1 MSTMKVTLIGLNQFL
16 HNQDDDLFK
25 NLNVPEGIDKDTL
38 TGNILL
44 RGSDFEVMYAD
55 PYFMQDAIGLWSR
68 KWYRTFSKW
77 VDALAIEYNP
87 LENYNRKED
96 WTDTGNRGLKTSGR
110 KDSGNTRTFDN
121 QDKRTLDTQ
130 DKRTLDTQD
139 KETIDTKNE
148 RTLDTENKRT
158 LDTEQELTLDTQNE
172 RTLNTNETTE
182 RQVSAYDS
190 SSYQP
195 AEKSITDNTGTDTM
209 NNTGTET
216 TTNTGTDT
224 MNNTGTDT
232 MENSGTDTMDHTGT
246 DTTDHTG
253 TDTVDYSGTI
263 KDEYGEGVS
272 GSETENKK
280 DVHDGRIHGNIGVM
294 TSQAMLSE
302 ELQIAEWNLYEH
314 ITDLFLSEFIIPIYS

>member
-55 PYFMQDAIGLWSR
+55 PYFMQDAIGLWSK

-77 VDALAIEYNP
+77 VAALAIEYNP
-87 LENYNRKED
+87 LENYDRKED

-121 QDKRTLDTQ
+121 Q

-158 LDTEQELTLDTQNE
+158 LDTEQELTLDTQNQ
-172 RTLNTNETTE
+172 RTLDTNETTE

-195 AEKSITDNTGTDTM
+195 SEKNITDNTGTDTM

-246 DTTDHTG
+246 DT
-253 TDTVDYSGTI
+253 VDYSGTI
-263 KDEYGEGVS
+263 TDEYGEGVS
-272 GSETENKK
+272 GSETENRK
-280 DVHDGRIHGNIGVM
+280 DVHDGRIHGNIGVT
-294 TSQAMLSE
+294 TSQQMLE
-302 ELQIAEWNLYEH
+302 AELQVAEWNLYEH

>member
-1 MSTMKVTLIGLNQFL
+1 MATMKVTLIGLNQFL

-87 LENYNRKED
+87 LENYDRKED

-121 QDKRTLDTQ
+121 Q

-182 RQVSAYDS
+182 RQVSAYDAS
-190 SSYQP
+190 TYQP

-246 DTTDHTG
+246 DT
-253 TDTVDYSGTI
+253 VDYSGTI
-263 KDEYGEGVS
+263 TDEYGEGVS

-280 DVHDGRIHGNIGVM
+280 DVHDGRIHGNIGVT
-294 TSQAMLSE
+294 TSQQMLE
-302 ELQIAEWNLYEH
+302 AELQIAEWNLYEH